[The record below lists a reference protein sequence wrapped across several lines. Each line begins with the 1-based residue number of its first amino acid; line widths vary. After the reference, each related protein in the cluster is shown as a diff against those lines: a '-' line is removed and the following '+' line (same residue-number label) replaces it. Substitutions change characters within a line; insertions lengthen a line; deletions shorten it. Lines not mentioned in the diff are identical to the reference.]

1 MYFSHTGYLL
11 DETYHAAQSE
21 RHNGGE
27 TLRIGRV
34 GEGDMVIDV
43 GGTESIVHH
52 FLSDK
57 VLDRLAKHSLLYG
70 SMVKQLV
77 TLEAKARAYDELSA
91 SLVKMIERM
100 VDDA

>member
-1 MYFSHTGYLL
+1 MYFSYTGYLL

-43 GGTESIVHH
+43 GGLDNMVHH

-57 VLDRLAKHSLLYG
+57 VLDDLAKYSPLYG

-91 SLVKMIERM
+91 KLAKMIEEIEE
-100 VDDA
+100 

>member
-1 MYFSHTGYLL
+1 MYFSHTEYLW
-11 DETYHAAQSE
+11 DENYHHIAQSE
-21 RHNGGE
+21 RHKCGE
-27 TLRIGRV
+27 TLRMGRV

-43 GGTESIVHH
+43 GGDRNRTHH

-77 TLEAKARAYDELSA
+77 TLEAKARDYDN
-91 SLVKMIERM
+91 LVAKLAKIVEKIEE
-100 VDDA
+100 

>member
-1 MYFSHTGYLL
+1 MYFSYTSNLV

-21 RHNGGE
+21 RHNSGE

-34 GEGDMVIDV
+34 DSTEMVIDV
-43 GGTESIVHH
+43 GGLDNMVHH

-57 VLDRLAKHSLLYG
+57 VLDDLAKYSLLYG

-91 SLVKMIERM
+91 SLVKMIEKIEE
-100 VDDA
+100 

>member
-1 MYFSHTGYLL
+1 MW
-11 DETYHAAQSE
+11 DENYHHIAQSE
-21 RHNGGE
+21 RHKCGE
-27 TLRIGRV
+27 TLRMGRV

-43 GGTESIVHH
+43 GGDRNRTHH

-77 TLEAKARAYDELSA
+77 TLEAKARDYDN
-91 SLVKMIERM
+91 LVAKLAKIVEKIEE
-100 VDDA
+100 